1 MKFYFFKRLS
11 IGLTA
16 MFLLFGFAACNT
28 EGGDVSKTGGKS
40 EGTVDIVLPPAAER
54 EVLTENDALGKYI
67 GMTAT
72 FMNGKREGDLYRE
85 TVTIG
90 KSLYNKITFVS
101 GKTEYGNM
109 PVDLSY
115 EFAEITLTPAQDGKA
130 FSFNG
135 TKGALCMYA
144 KHSSPGEKGLLVSP
158 NTAVKGFV
166 YKKAGQIYISYVISY
181 DMADIGDMMPADHK
195 TLSSVVEDAVRQ

>member
-1 MKFYFFKRLS
+1 MKRIFMYLFKRS
-11 IGLTA
+11 SVA
-16 MFLLFGFAACNT
+16 FVAVCLLFGFAACNT
-28 EGGDVSKTGGKS
+28 DAGDAAETI
-40 EGTVDIVLPPAAER
+40 DIVLPPAAER
-54 EVLTENDALGKYI
+54 EVLTENDTLGKYI

-90 KSLYNKITFVS
+90 KSSDNKITFVS

-115 EFAEITLTPAQDGKA
+115 AFAEITLTQAQDGKS

-135 TKGALCMYA
+135 TKGVLRMYA
-144 KHSSPGEKGLLVSP
+144 KHSSPGEEGRLVSP